1 MVRWSTMLGRWWGQ
15 LWGRGV
21 PFGRQHF
28 ARSRR
33 PVEEKSGAPNHGR
46 EASGWLSWRVVAAVE
61 PSTQACCLPLL
72 LGPSTYSGLQPFIKT
87 FSPAPQS
94 FFVLFMRILRD
105 RQKGTEE
112 VRSTQL
118 LILTSGY
125 PSWTWQG
132 WKCDKSGIE
141 CQMSGHR

>member
-1 MVRWSTMLGRWWGQ
+1 MVVRWSTMVGRWWGQ

-46 EASGWLSWRVVAAVE
+46 AASGWLSWRVVAAVE

-72 LGPSTYSGLQPFIKT
+72 FRALYLLRFTT
-87 FSPAPQS
+87 FHKNFQSWPQS

-125 PSWTWQG
+125 PSLTWQG
-132 WKCDKSGIE
+132 CKCDK
-141 CQMSGHR
+141 RTPFN

>member
-1 MVRWSTMLGRWWGQ
+1 MVRWSTMVGRWWGQ

-46 EASGWLSWRVVAAVE
+46 AASGWLSWRVVAAVE

-105 RQKGTEE
+105 RQKGREE
-112 VRSTQL
+112 VRSMYSIIDTDL
-118 LILTSGY
+118 WLPFFDLARM
-125 PSWTWQG
+125 
-132 WKCDKSGIE
+132 WKCDK
-141 CQMSGHR
+141 RTPFN